1 MAKKSAKTPVKKP
14 KTNSKKTAG
23 KKSAAKNPKPKET
36 SLGRPLV
43 TNEEKLYMLF
53 KEDYHAR
60 QIFEFL
66 RVETVKDLEMF
77 SPEQIVRLLSKPIR
91 TTVDRIRQKLAEKNR
106 HLLEDLDYAA
116 EWKREHPS
124 EA

>member
-1 MAKKSAKTPVKKP
+1 MAKKTTKKPVKK
-14 KTNSKKTAG
+14 SKAQA
-23 KKSAAKNPKPKET
+23 KKSAAKKPKPKTKEP

-66 RVETVKDLEMF
+66 RVETVKDLEQF
-77 SPEQIVRLLSKPIR
+77 SSEQIVRLLSKPIR

-106 HLLEDLDYAA
+106 HLLEDVEYAA
-116 EWKREHPS
+116 EWKREHP
-124 EA
+124 EPK